1 LTSTFLITRY
11 GPIFNEHTQYRGLKR
26 HDASAC
32 HCSITRDYNYV
43 FTNIQP
49 IHRLE
54 MTSFILTEVR
64 PNREKKGQPA
74 RQWLTLMLAIA
85 IARLMHLV

>member
-1 LTSTFLITRY
+1 
-11 GPIFNEHTQYRGLKR
+11 
-26 HDASAC
+26 
-32 HCSITRDYNYV
+32 
-43 FTNIQP
+43 
-49 IHRLE
+49 